1 MFLIL
6 VELCAPKQEVV
17 ISCMMFLLLHL
28 FFSPEVAPSCF
39 CYSIYFSTFCIS
51 ANLILSVDHVDI
63 LSYNVQL
70 NIYCSS
76 YICLSGLAIIFLVQ

>member
-39 CYSIYFSTFCIS
+39 VIPF
-51 ANLILSVDHVDI
+51 
-63 LSYNVQL
+63 
-70 NIYCSS
+70 
-76 YICLSGLAIIFLVQ
+76 IFLAFV